1 VDDVSEA
8 AAGLQIEISSVS
20 DGTPVLV
27 ALAGEMDIVSSR
39 KFTEAVF
46 ELEKEAPDRIVVD
59 LAGLTFIDS
68 SGINVL
74 VQAARTIEARG
85 GSIVLAAPSRHVRH
99 VFEIARV
106 GDVVEISDEPAETL
120 RRHGPPVVVR
130 PNASADEQ

>member
-1 VDDVSEA
+1 
-8 AAGLQIEISSVS
+8 
-20 DGTPVLV
+20 
-27 ALAGEMDIVSSR
+27 MDIVSSR
-39 KFTEAVF
+39 KFTEVCS

-74 VQAARTIEARG
+74 LQAARTIEARD

-106 GDVVEISDEPAETL
+106 GDVVAVSDEPAEAL
-120 RRHGPPVVVR
+120 RRRPHLVVR
-130 PNASADEQ
+130 PDALAGEQ